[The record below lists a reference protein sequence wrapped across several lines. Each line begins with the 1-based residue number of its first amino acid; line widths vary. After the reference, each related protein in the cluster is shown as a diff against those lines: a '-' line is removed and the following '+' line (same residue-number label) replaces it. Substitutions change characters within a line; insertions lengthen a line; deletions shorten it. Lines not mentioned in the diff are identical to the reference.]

1 MCESQ
6 SEIWSAAVPPIAF
19 KQPSVQHIPQTF
31 HYRYDGMKGNMDR
44 CIGMNGWLMPQ
55 FNVLGQVTINGYV
68 NIYCNDKMLTLVL
81 SMHLPLMMKSA
92 SAARGDDFGKFLI
105 CSLIFIKTTNDDL
118 RLESI
123 STSGKHK
130 FSMALTNSSEWIFS
144 LSFRRI
150 CYGQIVTPLMSDRN
164 HMSLWDKYVSGN
176 CKSI

>member
-6 SEIWSAAVPPIAF
+6 SEIWSAAVPPITF

-68 NIYCNDKMLTLVL
+68 NIYCNDKMLALVL

-105 CSLIFIKTTNDDL
+105 PFPHQANIHFPWPWQIHRN
-118 RLESI
+118 
-123 STSGKHK
+123 G
-130 FSMALTNSSEWIFS
+130 FFS
-144 LSFRRI
+144 LCFRRI
-150 CYGQIVTPLMSDRN
+150 CYGQTCNTPKERPEPHVPLRQIR
-164 HMSLWDKYVSGN
+164 VR
-176 CKSI
+176 